1 MAELSGSVEIPI
13 PADLVTRELESIL
26 ASKTFL
32 NTARLSRFLRYV
44 VERTLQGRVEDLKE
58 YALGLEVFGRNG
70 SYNPRTDPVVRV
82 EARQLRFKLAEY
94 YAGPGQADEIV
105 ISLPKGGYAAQF
117 ERRVVGL
124 PVVGEAAAETA
135 DESRKEPETLPGQ
148 PRRGRTRKAL
158 LAAGCVAAS
167 AVVVYCLVAR
177 PWDGAPPSIAV
188 LPFANLS
195 ADPANQYFSDGLTD
209 EITDELSHIK
219 TIRVIARSSAFQFKG
234 KNPDIRD
241 VGRQLNVATV
251 LEGSVERYGDRVK
264 IVAHLERV
272 SDRSYLW
279 SNTYER
285 QASDVYTV
293 QSELAAAIAA
303 NLKAGA
309 VPAPRGHTVR
319 DGEAYDAFLR
329 GSFELEEQT
338 TESINRAEQYFKRA
352 IERDPEYAAA
362 YTGLGVAI
370 WSQAIVRGTAFRT
383 EAETKNSLA
392 AWRKAVELDPNQA
405 RAHAAIAMAVVQYQ
419 WDWRGADREEQAALT
434 AGPSSYAETTYAY
447 LSIYR
452 RRFAQADEHLR
463 RAQDLD
469 PFESRYNVALCRN
482 LEGRYAEAR
491 ELYQMLRSRQPNALT
506 PVIMINLGYVFE
518 GHPELGLPGILEL
531 EKRYPPAQFFEA
543 MARARM
549 GQRQEALKLIH
560 QLEEHAQDPGTVMHS
575 FALVYAMLGEDETAV
590 TWLERS
596 AQAHEFQ
603 ALNIAIHPIFAR
615 PQHNPRLEALKKRM
629 GLDQ

>member
-1 MAELSGSVEIPI
+1 MAERSGSVEVPI

-44 VERTLQGRVEDLKE
+44 VERTLQGRVGDLKE
-58 YALGLEVFGRNG
+58 YSLGLEGFGRDG

-124 PVVGEAAAETA
+124 PVVGELAAKMP
-135 DESRKEPETLPGQ
+135 DESGREPKMLPGR
-148 PRRGRTRKAL
+148 PRRWRTRKAF
-158 LAAGCVAAS
+158 LAVACVAAGA
-167 AVVVYCLVAR
+167 AVVYSLVAR
-177 PWDGAPPSIAV
+177 PWEDAPPSIAI

-195 ADPANQYFSDGLTD
+195 AEPSNQYFSDGLTD

-234 KNPDIRD
+234 KNLDIRD

-272 SDRSYLW
+272 SDRSYFW

-362 YTGLGVAI
+362 YTGLGEI
-370 WSQAIVRGTAFRT
+370 G
-383 EAETKNSLA
+383 
-392 AWRKAVELDPNQA
+392 
-405 RAHAAIAMAVVQYQ
+405 RAS
-419 WDWRGADREEQAALT
+419 GRE
-434 AGPSSYAETTYAY
+434 
-447 LSIYR
+447 R
-452 RRFAQADEHLR
+452 
-463 RAQDLD
+463 
-469 PFESRYNVALCRN
+469 V
-482 LEGRYAEAR
+482 
-491 ELYQMLRSRQPNALT
+491 
-506 PVIMINLGYVFE
+506 
-518 GHPELGLPGILEL
+518 
-531 EKRYPPAQFFEA
+531 
-543 MARARM
+543 
-549 GQRQEALKLIH
+549 
-560 QLEEHAQDPGTVMHS
+560 
-575 FALVYAMLGEDETAV
+575 
-590 TWLERS
+590 
-596 AQAHEFQ
+596 
-603 ALNIAIHPIFAR
+603 
-615 PQHNPRLEALKKRM
+615 
-629 GLDQ
+629 